1 MYLPLTPIR
10 FLLRA
15 ADEYGAKVGVVD
27 QDRRFTYS
35 EMLDRAAR
43 LAAVL
48 TSLGIEAGD
57 RVASLSFNCHQL
69 LEAYYG
75 VPIARAVL
83 LSLNVR
89 LSAEEQAYILKH
101 SGSKLVLVDPEF
113 FPLAEKLRGE
123 LPHLRWVALE
133 RHDGLPEWAH
143 PAPYEELLA
152 AASPQVVDFTT
163 YDEGS
168 VAELFY
174 TSGST
179 GQPKGVMLTHRT
191 LYLHALYALL
201 GTYRRGDKIAADR
214 AVEMHT
220 IPLFHANGWGR
231 PHTITF
237 MGGRH
242 VMVKRFELDAVCEL
256 IQREGVTAFS
266 MVPTMATA
274 LVNFPSLGDYDLSS
288 LEEVFLGGAASSPAL
303 VREVERKLGCH
314 CYVGYGLTETSPV
327 STIANLKDVF
337 ADAPD
342 QERLRRQAMT
352 GFAIPGNE
360 VRVAGPSGEN
370 VPKDMASMGEV
381 LIRGDNVMDGYWN
394 EPDATAAAVEN
405 NWLHT
410 GDMACWDE
418 HNYLLI
424 VDRKKDVII
433 SGGEN
438 ISSIEIEKLI
448 ASHPGVYE
456 VAVVGVPD
464 DKWGEVPMAIVVPKP
479 GAALTEEEIRSFV
492 REHLAGFKVPKSVEF
507 REELPKGATGKIL
520 KRVLREP
527 YWEGMGKRVHGS
539 GSGS

>member
-1 MYLPLTPIR
+1 VHFP
-10 FLLRA
+10 
-15 ADEYGAKVGVVD
+15 G
-27 QDRRFTYS
+27 
-35 EMLDRAAR
+35 
-43 LAAVL
+43 
-48 TSLGIEAGD
+48 LG
-57 RVASLSFNCHQL
+57 Q
-69 LEAYYG
+69 
-75 VPIARAVL
+75 
-83 LSLNVR
+83 
-89 LSAEEQAYILKH
+89 
-101 SGSKLVLVDPEF
+101 
-113 FPLAEKLRGE
+113 
-123 LPHLRWVALE
+123 
-133 RHDGLPEWAH
+133 
-143 PAPYEELLA
+143 
-152 AASPQVVDFTT
+152 
-163 YDEGS
+163 
-168 VAELFY
+168 
-174 TSGST
+174 
-179 GQPKGVMLTHRT
+179 
-191 LYLHALYALL
+191 
-201 GTYRRGDKIAADR
+201 
-214 AVEMHT
+214 
-220 IPLFHANGWGR
+220 
-231 PHTITF
+231 
-237 MGGRH
+237 
-242 VMVKRFELDAVCEL
+242 
-256 IQREGVTAFS
+256 
-266 MVPTMATA
+266 
-274 LVNFPSLGDYDLSS
+274 YDLSS

-303 VREVERKLGCH
+303 VREVERKLGCR

-337 ADAPD
+337 ADAPE
-342 QERLRRQAMT
+342 QERIRRQAMT

-394 EPDATAAAVEN
+394 EPEATSAAVEN

-479 GAALTEEEIRSFV
+479 GVALTEEEIRSFV

-539 GSGS
+539 GSDS